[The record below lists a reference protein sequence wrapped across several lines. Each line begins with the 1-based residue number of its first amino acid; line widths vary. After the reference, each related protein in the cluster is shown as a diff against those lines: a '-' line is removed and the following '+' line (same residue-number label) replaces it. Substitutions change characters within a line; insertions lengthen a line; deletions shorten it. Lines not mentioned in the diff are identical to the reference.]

1 MNGIEQEHCHSC
13 GTKEGEF
20 EARDVKGLP
29 MTLCSDCRDTLDA
42 QAGQNYERRLPKK
55 DRRQI
60 GNRRS
65 SGYRYRKAG
74 WSDRRQGERRRG
86 NA

>member
-42 QAGQNYERRLPKK
+42 QAGERQRRKNQERRKNQ
-55 DRRQI
+55 DRRI
-60 GNRRS
+60 G
-65 SGYRYRKAG
+65 GYRKD
-74 WSDRRQGERRRG
+74 WEDRRQGERRRG